1 MTSGFFSGDLM
12 RGLTIR
18 VLLFLSLAL
27 LPIGLIAVVQ
37 TRQIADQSRE
47 SAELSL
53 IAVTELASAA
63 ERRVIQEA
71 FGAAEALTSIVRLRR
86 DDPQECTD
94 FLREYKQAS
103 DIYSLVGFVGLDGKM
118 TCSSTGQEHD
128 FSEVENFRT
137 LLDNPVRRAMPVT
150 QGAVSKQVITL
161 INAPVYENR
170 ELIGFMALSI
180 PQDAINAIRETNDKH
195 SNVAMMTLN
204 KKGHIL
210 TTENGLETAKQ
221 EYPADIALSLLTT
234 QEPSVFFSKNA
245 VGEERAYAIVPI
257 VPDTVYALSVWPSDT
272 PFLDTGVST
281 RLSALLPIVMWVA
294 SLVVAFWALNR
305 LAINHIRKLGRQMRR
320 FALNRTLPRG
330 TLGSSVPTELVEMEA
345 AFIGMA
351 ESILRDEAT
360 LEDSLRQKNILL
372 KEVHHRVKNNLQLIS
387 SIMNMQIRQAKSE
400 DARFVLRRLQ
410 ERILSLATVHKNL
423 YQNDDLVRVD
433 ASELLREI
441 VNQSL
446 SIGLAS
452 GGDVQ
457 VDQSYE
463 TIEIDAD
470 DAAPLTLLVS
480 EAVTNALKYV
490 ATVAPGKGFISLK
503 LSYTGP
509 EKAML
514 EVRNTIGNPD
524 EVPTGTGLG
533 SRLIL
538 AFTRQLNGHVEIETK
553 NGVYEMR
560 VDFPVPTD
568 SKMVYDY

>member
-53 IAVTELASAA
+53 IAVTEQASSA
-63 ERRVIQEA
+63 ERQVIQEA

-103 DIYSLVGFVGLDGKM
+103 DIYSLVGFIGLDGRM

-128 FSEVENFRT
+128 FSEVDNFKQ
-137 LLDNPVRRAMPVT
+137 LLKNPVRRAMPVM
-150 QGAVSKQVITL
+150 QGEVSKQVVTL
-161 INAPVYENR
+161 INAPVYENS
-170 ELIGFMALSI
+170 ELIGFMSLSI
-180 PQDAINAIRETNDKH
+180 PQDAINAVRENPDKY
-195 SNVAMMTLN
+195 SNVAMMTVN
-204 KKGHIL
+204 KMGHIL

-221 EYPADIALSLLTT
+221 EYPADVALPLLTT
-234 QEPSVFFSKNA
+234 KESSVFLSKNA
-245 VGEERAYAIVPI
+245 VGTDRAYAIVPI
-257 VPDTVYALSVWPSDT
+257 VPETVYALSVWPRDT

-294 SLVVAFWALNR
+294 SLIVAFWALNR

-330 TLGSSVPTELVEMEA
+330 TLGPSVPTELVEMEA

-446 SIGLAS
+446 SIGLPS
-452 GGDVQ
+452 GGGVQ
-457 VDQSYE
+457 VDQNYE

-490 ATVAPGKGFISLK
+490 STVAPGTGFISLK

-509 EKAML
+509 EQAML
-514 EVRNTIGNPD
+514 EVRNTIGNPE
-524 EVPTGTGLG
+524 EVQTGTGLG

-538 AFTRQLNGHVEIETK
+538 AFTRQLNGQVEIETRD
-553 NGVYEMR
+553 GVYEMR
-560 VDFPVPTD
+560 VNFPVPTD

>member
-53 IAVTELASAA
+53 IAVTEQASSA
-63 ERRVIQEA
+63 ERQVIQEA

-103 DIYSLVGFVGLDGKM
+103 DIYSLVGFIGLDGRM

-128 FSEVENFRT
+128 FSEVDNFKQ
-137 LLDNPVRRAMPVT
+137 LLKNPVRRAMPVM
-150 QGAVSKQVITL
+150 QGEVSKQVVTL

-170 ELIGFMALSI
+170 ELIGFMSLSI
-180 PQDAINAIRETNDKH
+180 PQDAINAVRENPDKY
-195 SNVAMMTLN
+195 SNVAMMTVN
-204 KKGHIL
+204 KMGHIL

-221 EYPADIALSLLTT
+221 EYPADVALPLLTT
-234 QEPSVFFSKNA
+234 KESSVFLSKNA
-245 VGEERAYAIVPI
+245 VGTDRAYAIVPI
-257 VPDTVYALSVWPSDT
+257 VPETVYALSVWPRDT

-294 SLVVAFWALNR
+294 SLIVAFWALNR

-330 TLGSSVPTELVEMEA
+330 TLGPSVPTELVEMEA

-446 SIGLAS
+446 SIGLPS
-452 GGDVQ
+452 GGGVQ
-457 VDQSYE
+457 VDQNYE

-490 ATVAPGKGFISLK
+490 STVAPGTGFISLK

-509 EKAML
+509 EQAML
-514 EVRNTIGNPD
+514 EVRNTIGNPE
-524 EVPTGTGLG
+524 EVQTGTGLG

-538 AFTRQLNGHVEIETK
+538 AFTRQLNGQVEIETRD
-553 NGVYEMR
+553 GVYEMR
-560 VDFPVPTD
+560 VNFPVPTD

>member
-53 IAVTELASAA
+53 IAVTEQASAA
-63 ERRVIQEA
+63 ERQVIQEA

-103 DIYSLVGFVGLDGKM
+103 DIYSLVGFVGLDGQM
-118 TCSSTGQEHD
+118 TCSSTGQAHD
-128 FSEVENFRT
+128 FSEIDNFKT
-137 LLDNPVRRAMPVT
+137 LLQDPVRRAMPVL
-150 QGAVSKQVITL
+150 QGAVSKQMITL

-170 ELIGFMALSI
+170 ELIGFMSLSI
-180 PQDAINAIRETNDKH
+180 PQGAINAIRENTDRH

-221 EYPADIALSLLTT
+221 EYPADVALSLLTT
-234 QEPSVFFSKNA
+234 KEPSVFFSKNA
-245 VGEERAYAIVPI
+245 IGKERAYALVPI
-257 VPDTVYALSVWPSDT
+257 VPETVFALSVWPIDT

-330 TLGSSVPTELVEMEA
+330 TLGPSVPTELVEMES

-441 VNQSL
+441 VGQSL
-446 SIGLAS
+446 SIGLPS
-452 GGDVQ
+452 GGGVQ
-457 VDQSYE
+457 VDQNYE

-490 ATVAPGKGFISLK
+490 STVAPGKGFISLK

-509 EKAML
+509 EKALL
-514 EVRNTIGNPD
+514 EVRNTIGDPEKVQN
-524 EVPTGTGLG
+524 GTGLG

-538 AFTRQLNGHVEIETK
+538 AFTRQLNGQVEIETRD
-553 NGVYEMR
+553 GVYEMR
-560 VDFPVPTD
+560 VNFPVPTD

>member
-53 IAVTELASAA
+53 IAVTEQASAA
-63 ERRVIQEA
+63 ERQVIQEA

-94 FLREYKQAS
+94 FLQEYKQAS
-103 DIYSLVGFVGLDGKM
+103 DIYSLVGFIGLDGRM

-128 FSEVENFRT
+128 FSEVENFRQ
-137 LLDNPVRRAMPVT
+137 LLKNPVRRAMPVM
-150 QGAVSKQVITL
+150 QGEVSKQVVTL
-161 INAPVYENR
+161 INAPVYENS
-170 ELIGFMALSI
+170 ELIGFMSLSI
-180 PQDAINAIRETNDKH
+180 PQDAINAVRGNPDKY
-195 SNVAMMTLN
+195 SNVAMMTVN
-204 KKGHIL
+204 KMGHIL
-210 TTENGLETAKQ
+210 TTENGLDTAKQ
-221 EYPADIALSLLTT
+221 EYPADVSLPLLTT
-234 QEPSVFFSKNA
+234 KEPSVFLSKNA
-245 VGEERAYAIVPI
+245 VGTDRAYAIVPI
-257 VPDTVYALSVWPSDT
+257 VPDTVYALSVWPRDT

-294 SLVVAFWALNR
+294 SLIVAFWALNR

-330 TLGSSVPTELVEMEA
+330 TLGPSVPTELVEMEA

-446 SIGLAS
+446 SIGLPS
-452 GGDVQ
+452 GGGVK
-457 VDQSYE
+457 VDQNYE

-490 ATVAPGKGFISLK
+490 STVAPGTGFISLK

-509 EKAML
+509 EQAML

-524 EVPTGTGLG
+524 EVKGGTGLG

-538 AFTRQLNGHVEIETK
+538 AFTRQLNGQVEIDTRD
-553 NGVYEMR
+553 GVYEMR
-560 VDFPVPTD
+560 VNFPVPTD